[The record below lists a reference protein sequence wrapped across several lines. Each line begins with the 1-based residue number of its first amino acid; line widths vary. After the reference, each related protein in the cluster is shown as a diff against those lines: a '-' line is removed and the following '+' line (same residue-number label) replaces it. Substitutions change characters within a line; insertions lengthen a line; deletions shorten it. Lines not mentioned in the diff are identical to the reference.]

1 MKEEKIG
8 KYTVR
13 WHGIK
18 DESGVLYPP
27 GQLPKEVI
35 NTIVNIILKEIAIN
49 KENDTSWPAYNKKDK
64 YKS

>member
-1 MKEEKIG
+1 MRMKEEKIG

-27 GQLPKEVI
+27 GQLPKEAI

-49 KENDTSWPAYNKKDK
+49 KENDTS
-64 YKS
+64 